1 MRRFFTFLFFVVT
14 VLAVRATDYNV
25 PITVIVNGESSEQT
39 GVITIVENDGMYD
52 LTMKNFILQNGDTQ
66 IGVGNVE
73 LKNIKPYQDGDAT
86 LLLANKTV
94 TITRGDDP
102 SVGIW
107 MADFLPPVPVELRGK
122 IEGDH
127 LRCFIDIDMMESLQQ
142 VIQVAIGSGY
152 QLPNQSFEAW
162 HTSTGDY
169 VEPNGWHSFE
179 SASGSFASL
188 AGHHIEKAT
197 DEANVHSGKA
207 SARIFATSLLGI
219 IANGTMTTG
228 RMNAGSMSA
237 TSTDNNAYLDTSKKD
252 VDGNGDPFY
261 IPLYSRPDS
270 VAVWV
275 KFKQGKAT
283 PSHPYA
289 TISAVITNGTYYQD
303 PEDKTYSNVVAKA
316 KNNKIATT
324 GGKWVRVSAP
334 FVYTNKAVT
343 PKAVL
348 ITVSTNADAGQGSEN
363 DEVLVDDIALV
374 YNAKVTSLKIKGQNV
389 AGFSPDKNEYAM
401 ELNSVITADDIELT
415 VDGKATNVVKTVDM
429 EYDSENKPTGYYLCK
444 VIALGADMSAMS
456 TYVVKVKSNATAI
469 SNLPAAANRPTAFFT
484 LDGRQVKTLQ
494 SGNIYIIRQADG
506 TITKVRR

>member
-14 VLAVRATDYNV
+14 VLAARATDYNV

-39 GVITIVENDGMYD
+39 GVITIVENNGMYD

-102 SVGIW
+102 NVGFW
-107 MADFLPPVPVELRGK
+107 MADILPPVPVELRGK

-162 HTSTGDY
+162 HTSSENY

-179 SASGSFASL
+179 SATGGFAGL
-188 AGHHIEKAT
+188 AGHHLKKSSDA
-197 DEANVHSGKA
+197 HSGDT
-207 SARIFATSLLGI
+207 SARIYATSLYGI

-228 RMNAGSMSA
+228 RLNAGSMSA

-261 IPLYSRPDS
+261 IPQYSRPDS

-283 PSHPYA
+283 ADHPYA

-303 PEDKTYSNVVAKA
+303 PENKTYTNVVAKA

-334 FVYTNKAVT
+334 FVYTKNTVEPQAI
-343 PKAVL
+343 L
-348 ITVSTNADAGQGSEN
+348 ITISTNADAGQGSEN

-374 YNAKVTSLKIKGQNV
+374 YNAKVTSLKIKGQDV
-389 AGFSPDKNEYAM
+389 AGFSPDKNEYEM
-401 ELNSVITADDIELT
+401 ELNGVITADDIELT
-415 VDGKATNVVKTVDM
+415 VDGKATNKVKTVEV
-429 EYDSENKPTGYYLCK
+429 EYDNDNQPTGYYLCTATA
-444 VIALGADMSAMS
+444 IGADMSAMS

-469 SNLPAAANRPTAFFT
+469 SNLPAATENRPIAFFT
-484 LDGRQVKTLQ
+484 LDGRQVKTLNP
-494 SGNIYIIRQADG
+494 GNIYIIRQADG
-506 TITKVRR
+506 SFVKIRNN

>member
-122 IEGDH
+122 IEGEH
-127 LRCFIDIDMMESLQQ
+127 LRCFIDIDMKESLQQ

-162 HTSTGDY
+162 HTSSENY

-179 SASGSFASL
+179 SATGGFAGL
-188 AGHHIEKAT
+188 AGHHLKKSSDA
-197 DEANVHSGKA
+197 HSGDA
-207 SARIFATSLLGI
+207 SACIIATSLFGI

-228 RMNAGSMSA
+228 RLNAGSMSA

-283 PSHPYA
+283 ADHPYA
-289 TISAVITNGTYYQD
+289 TISAAITDGTYYQD
-303 PEDKTYSNVVAKA
+303 PENKTYTNVVAKA

-334 FVYTNKAVT
+334 FVYTKNAVE
-343 PKAVL
+343 PQAVL
-348 ITVSTNADAGQGSEN
+348 ITVSTNADAGQGSED

-374 YNAKVTSLKIKGQNV
+374 YNAKVTSLKIKGQDV
-389 AGFSPDKNEYAM
+389 AGFSPDKNEYEM
-401 ELNSVITADDIELT
+401 ELNGVITADDIELT
-415 VDGKATNVVKTVDM
+415 VDGKATNKVKTVEV
-429 EYDSENKPTGYYLCK
+429 EYDNDNQPTGYYLCTATA
-444 VIALGADMSAMS
+444 IGADMSAMS

-469 SNLPAAANRPTAFFT
+469 SNLPAATANRPTAFFT
-484 LDGRQVKTLQ
+484 LDGRQVKTLNP
-494 SGNIYIIRQADG
+494 GNIYIIRQADG
-506 TITKVRR
+506 SFVKIRNN

>member
-1 MRRFFTFLFFVVT
+1 MKRFFTFLLFVVT
-14 VLAVRATDYNV
+14 VIVARATDYNE
-25 PITVIVNGESSEQT
+25 PITVIVNGTTSEQT
-39 GVITIVENDGMYD
+39 CVITIVENNGMYD
-52 LTMKNFILQNGDTQ
+52 LTLKNFVLKSGDTP

-86 LLLANKTV
+86 LLLANRTITV
-94 TITRGDDP
+94 TPGDDP
-102 SVGIW
+102 SVGFW
-107 MADFLPPVPVELRGK
+107 MASMLPPIPVVLRGK
-122 IEGDH
+122 IEGEH
-127 LRCFIDIDMMESLQQ
+127 LRCFIDIDMKESLQQ

-162 HTSTGDY
+162 HTSSGNY

-179 SASGSFASL
+179 SATGGFAGS
-188 AGHHIEKAT
+188 AGHHIMKSDDA
-197 DEANVHSGKA
+197 HSGDA
-207 SARIFATSLLGI
+207 SACIIATSLFGI

-228 RMNAGSMSA
+228 RLNAGSMSA

-289 TISAVITNGTYYQD
+289 TISAAITDGTYYQD

-324 GGKWVRVSAP
+324 GGKWVRISAP
-334 FVYTNKAVT
+334 FVYTKNTVEPQAI
-343 PKAVL
+343 L
-348 ITVSTNADAGQGSEN
+348 ITISTNADAGEGSAN
-363 DEVLVDDIALV
+363 DEVLVDDIELV
-374 YNAKVTSLKIKGQNV
+374 YNAKVTSLKIKGQDV

-415 VDGKATNVVKTVDM
+415 VDGKATNKVKTVEV
-429 EYDSENKPTGYYLCK
+429 EYDNDNQPTGYYLCTATAIG
-444 VIALGADMSAMS
+444 VYMSAMS

-469 SNLPAAANRPTAFFT
+469 SNLPAATENRPTAFFT
-484 LDGRQVKTLQ
+484 LDGRQVKTLNP
-494 SGNIYIIRQADG
+494 GNIYIIRQADG

>member
-14 VLAVRATDYNV
+14 VLAARATDYNV

-122 IEGDH
+122 IEGEH

-188 AGHHIEKAT
+188 AGHHLKKSSDA
-197 DEANVHSGKA
+197 HSGDA
-207 SARIFATSLLGI
+207 SACIIATSLFGI

-228 RMNAGSMSA
+228 RLNAGSMSA
-237 TSTDNNAYLDTSKKD
+237 TSTDNNAYLDTSKND
-252 VDGNGDPFY
+252 VDGNGDRFY
-261 IPLYSRPDS
+261 IPQYSRPDS
-270 VAVWV
+270 VVVWV

-334 FVYTNKAVT
+334 FVYTKNAVE
-343 PKAVL
+343 PQAIL
-348 ITVSTNADAGQGSEN
+348 ITVSTNADAGQGSED
-363 DEVLVDDIALV
+363 DEVLVDDIELV
-374 YNAKVTSLKIKGQNV
+374 YNAKVTSLKIKGQDV
-389 AGFSPDKNEYAM
+389 AGFSPDKNEYEM
-401 ELNSVITADDIELT
+401 ELNGVITADDIELT
-415 VDGKATNVVKTVDM
+415 VDGKATNKVKTVEV
-429 EYDSENKPTGYYLCK
+429 EYDNDNQPTGYYLCTATA
-444 VIALGADMSAMS
+444 IGADMSAMS

-484 LDGRQVKTLQ
+484 LDGRQVKTLNP
-494 SGNIYIIRQADG
+494 GNIYIIRQADG
-506 TITKVRR
+506 SFVKIRNN

>member
-14 VLAVRATDYNV
+14 VLAARATDYNV

-122 IEGDH
+122 IEGEH
-127 LRCFIDIDMMESLQQ
+127 LRCFIDIDMKESLQQ

-162 HTSTGDY
+162 HTSSENY

-179 SASGSFASL
+179 SATGGFAGL
-188 AGHHIEKAT
+188 AGHHLKKSSDA
-197 DEANVHSGKA
+197 HSGDA
-207 SARIFATSLLGI
+207 SACIIATSLFGI

-228 RMNAGSMSA
+228 RLNAGSMSA

-261 IPLYSRPDS
+261 IPQYSRPDS

-324 GGKWVRVSAP
+324 GGKWVRISAP
-334 FVYTNKAVT
+334 FVYTKNAVE
-343 PKAVL
+343 PQAIL
-348 ITVSTNADAGQGSEN
+348 ITVSTNADAGQGSED

-389 AGFSPDKNEYAM
+389 AGFSPDKNEYEM
-401 ELNSVITADDIELT
+401 ELNGVITADDIELT
-415 VDGKATNVVKTVDM
+415 VDGKATNKVKTVEV
-429 EYDSENKPTGYYLCK
+429 EYDNDNQPTGYYLCTATA
-444 VIALGADMSAMS
+444 IGADMSAMS

-484 LDGRQVKTLQ
+484 LDGRQVKTLNP
-494 SGNIYIIRQADG
+494 GNIYIIRQADG
-506 TITKVRR
+506 SFVKIRNN

>member
-14 VLAVRATDYNV
+14 VLAARATDYNV

-102 SVGIW
+102 NVGIW

-162 HTSTGDY
+162 HSSTGDY

-179 SASGSFASL
+179 SATGSLATL
-188 AGHHIEKAT
+188 AGHHLEKST
-197 DEANVHSGKA
+197 DAHTGET
-207 SARIFATSLLGI
+207 SARLYATSLLGI

-324 GGKWVRVSAP
+324 GGKWVRISAP

-363 DEVLVDDIALV
+363 DEVLVDDIELV
-374 YNAKVTSLKIKGQNV
+374 YNAKVTSLKIKGQDV

-401 ELNSVITADDIELT
+401 ELNEVITADDIQLT
-415 VDGKATNVVKTVDM
+415 VDGKATNKVKTVEV
-429 EYDSENKPTGYYLCK
+429 EYDGENQPTGYYLCT
-444 VIALGADMSAMS
+444 VNAIGADMSAMS
-456 TYVVKVKSNATAI
+456 TYVVKVKSSATAI
-469 SNLPAAANRPTAFFT
+469 SNLPTAASLPTAFFT

-494 SGNIYIIRQADG
+494 PGNVYILRQADG
-506 TITKVRR
+506 TVVKIRNN

>member
-102 SVGIW
+102 NVGIW

-162 HTSTGDY
+162 HSSTGDY

-179 SASGSFASL
+179 SATGSLATL
-188 AGHHIEKAT
+188 AGHHLEKST
-197 DEANVHSGKA
+197 DAHTGET
-207 SARIFATSLLGI
+207 SARLYATSLLGI

-289 TISAVITNGTYYQD
+289 TISAAITDGTYYQD

-324 GGKWVRVSAP
+324 GGKWVRISVP

-363 DEVLVDDIALV
+363 DEVLVDDIELV
-374 YNAKVTSLKIKGQNV
+374 YNAKVTSLKIKGQDV

-401 ELNSVITADDIELT
+401 ELNSVVTADDIELT
-415 VDGKATNVVKTVDM
+415 VDGKATNKVKTVEV
-429 EYDSENKPTGYYLCK
+429 EYDNDNQPTGYYLCTATA
-444 VIALGADMSAMS
+444 IGADMSAMS

-469 SNLPAAANRPTAFFT
+469 SNLPAATENRPTAFFT
-484 LDGRQVKTLQ
+484 LDGRQVKTLNP
-494 SGNIYIIRQADG
+494 GNIYIIRQADG